1 VKTVTE
7 AAVTT
12 PVEATPVKPIDVT
25 FTSMDDEPKEKEQ
38 PKAVNQLEPEDKVA
52 KNEDLVPTLDSLLQ
66 DLNMNNKE
74 KKTDDP
80 FEFLGSVDF

>member
-1 VKTVTE
+1 ME
-7 AAVTT
+7 
-12 PVEATPVKPIDVT
+12 PS
-25 FTSMDDEPKEKEQ
+25 TSGK
-38 PKAVNQLEPEDKVA
+38 
-52 KNEDLVPTLDSLLQ
+52 EDLVPTLDSLLQ

>member
-1 VKTVTE
+1 
-7 AAVTT
+7 
-12 PVEATPVKPIDVT
+12 
-25 FTSMDDEPKEKEQ
+25 MDDELEEKEQ
-38 PKAVNQLEPEDKVA
+38 PKTVDQLEPEDKVA